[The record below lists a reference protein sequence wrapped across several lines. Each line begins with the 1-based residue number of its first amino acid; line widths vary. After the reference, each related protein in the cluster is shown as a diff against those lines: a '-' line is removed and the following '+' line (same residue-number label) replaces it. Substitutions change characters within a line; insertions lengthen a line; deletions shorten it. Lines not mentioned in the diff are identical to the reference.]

1 MLASHIHARGVRA
14 LAGFTLVV
22 ALAPAVRAQSTG
34 APPDST
40 RDAQLAALIAQG
52 IQSSPALRAAASRV
66 RAASARTRVAGAF
79 PDPMLMA
86 GVQNV
91 PVAAPALGAEDMTM
105 TMVGVEQTIPG
116 SGKLAARRAVA
127 RGETDAAA
135 IALDTTRRAV
145 RRDIM
150 SAYYEL
156 AYLDHALEVAR
167 RNETVLAGIVD
178 ATAARYRTG
187 SGSQADVLKARVA
200 ATQLGETAT
209 TLLQQRA
216 ATLAALNATLH
227 RESDTPVERAD
238 FPARLARIAGVSDP
252 ATIRFAGTTLGAPVS
267 GSPIPPLAA
276 LQAMAAEHNPM
287 LLAHMAQMRV
297 QRARVTV
304 ARKDY
309 APDFDVS
316 LQYGRRI
323 GRPDLV
329 TAQVA
334 IPLQLHRGSVQAQEL
349 AAARSEADALDA
361 EHDAQV
367 DQVNATVARLYADVT
382 RQRTQLALYV
392 RGIIPQGRATL
403 ASATAGYQ
411 TATVDLLTLLDD
423 QATLLAYDT
432 AYYRALADLG
442 ESLAQLEYVVGT
454 EVVQ

>member
-1 MLASHIHARGVRA
+1 MPVLAA
-14 LAGFTLVV
+14 LAVV
-22 ALAPAVRAQSTG
+22 ALAPAVRAQSVTVTS
-34 APPDST
+34 DTT
-40 RDAQLAALIAQG
+40 RDAQLAALITAG
-52 IQSSPALRAAASRV
+52 VESNPALRAAASRV
-66 RAASARTRVAGAF
+66 RAASARARVAGAL

-91 PVAAPALGAEDMTM
+91 PVTSPALGAEDMTM

-116 SGKLAARRAVA
+116 AGKLAARRAIA
-127 RGETDAAA
+127 RGEAEVAA
-135 IALDTTRRAV
+135 IALDTTRLAI
-145 RRDIM
+145 RRDVTT
-150 SAYYEL
+150 AYYEL
-156 AYLDHALEVAR
+156 AYLDHALDVTR
-167 RNETVLAGIVD
+167 RNETVLAGIAT
-178 ATAARYRTG
+178 ATAARYRVG

-216 ATLAALNATLH
+216 ATLATLNAVLH
-227 RESDTPVERAD
+227 RSSDMPVERAD
-238 FPARLARIAGVSDP
+238 FPARLARAAGVADP
-252 ATIRFAGTTLGAPVS
+252 ATIRFAGTALGAAAS
-267 GSPIPPLAA
+267 GSPLPSLAR
-276 LQAMAAEHNPM
+276 LQAMAAAHNPM
-287 LLAHMAQMRV
+287 LRAHEAQMAV
-297 QRARVTV
+297 QRARVTA
-304 ARKDY
+304 ARKDLV
-309 APDFDVS
+309 PDVDVS

-334 IPLQLHRGSVQAQEL
+334 IPLQLHRGSVQEQEI

-367 DQVNATVARLYADVT
+367 DQVNATIARLYADIG

-403 ASATAGYQ
+403 VSATTGYQ
-411 TATVDLLTLLDD
+411 TGTIDLLTRLDD

-442 ESLAQLEYVVGT
+442 ESLAQLEYAVGT
-454 EVVQ
+454 EVLQ